1 MMPRLVQVEDHRA
14 EVNCVPLSVVTVP
27 GTPKRATQLEKAST
41 HVLASMFLSGTAS
54 NYLVDLSMM
63 VSRYTCPSEEAG
75 RGPTKSTCTWEN
87 LRAGTGMACTGAVG
101 YL

>member
-1 MMPRLVQVEDHRA
+1 MPRLVQADDHRA
-14 EVNCVPLSVVTVP
+14 EVNWVPLSMVTVS
-27 GTPKRATQLEKAST
+27 GTPKRATQLEVKAST
-41 HVLASMFLSGTAS
+41 QVLAAS
-54 NYLVDLSMM
+54 NHLVDLSMM

-101 YL
+101 CL